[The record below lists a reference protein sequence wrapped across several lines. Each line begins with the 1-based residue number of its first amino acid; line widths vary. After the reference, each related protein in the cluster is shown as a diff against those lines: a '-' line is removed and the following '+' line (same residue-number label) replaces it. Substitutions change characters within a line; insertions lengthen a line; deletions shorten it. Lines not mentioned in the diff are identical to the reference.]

1 VEICSISFNNLWSN
15 FNAFYRSFNTVIIIF
30 RNITV
35 IFFWIR
41 YLVFNKKLNYT
52 NNRISIL
59 KKIFKLWQL
68 TSFFKSLLFAL
79 TIAINLFTFSIQ
91 DSSAYPVFAQQNYS
105 NPRAAN
111 GKLACANCHL
121 NQKAIEIEAPQAVLP
136 KSVFEVE
143 IKVAYDTSRKQ
154 VGANGKQADLNVGGI
169 LVLPKGFKLAPKNQI
184 PEEVKVKN
192 KGVFISPYSTEFD
205 NILVVGPIAG
215 KKHQELIF
223 PVLAPDPETDSS
235 VKYLSF
241 PFYAGGNR
249 GRGQVYPTGEK
260 SNVNVFGA
268 VQAGQITE
276 IATSEKGESNIT
288 IVGANGNKTSQI
300 VPTGLVLTAKQGDI
314 VKNDQGLNINPNAGG
329 FGQEESEIVL
339 QNPIR
344 IMGYLAF
351 CLCVLLTQIFL
362 VLKKKQFEKVQAAE
376 LNF

>member
-1 VEICSISFNNLWSN
+1 M
-15 FNAFYRSFNTVIIIF
+15 AT
-30 RNITV
+30 
-35 IFFWIR
+35 
-41 YLVFNKKLNYT
+41 NK
-52 NNRISIL
+52 
-59 KKIFKLWQL
+59 
-68 TSFFKSLLFAL
+68 FFKSLLFAL
-79 TIAINLFTFSIQ
+79 TIAINLFAFSIQ

-143 IKVAYDTSRKQ
+143 IKVPYDTTKKQ
-154 VGANGKQADLNVGGI
+154 IGANGKAADLNVGGI
-169 LVLPKGFKLAPKNQI
+169 LILPKGFKLAPKNQI
-184 PEEVKVKN
+184 SEEVKAKN

-223 PVLAPDPETDSS
+223 PVVAPDPETNSD
-235 VKYLSF
+235 VKYLTY

-249 GRGQVYPTGEK
+249 GRGQVYPTGDK

-268 VQAGQITE
+268 VQSGQITE
-276 IATSEKGESNIT
+276 IVTSEKGESIIT
-288 IVGANGNKTSQI
+288 IVGANGNKTSQNI
-300 VPTGLVLTAKQGDI
+300 PKGLILTAKQGDI
-314 VKNDQGLNINPNAGG
+314 VKTDQGLNSDPNAGG

-344 IMGYLAF
+344 IIGYLAF
-351 CLCVLLTQIFL
+351 CFSVLLTQIFL

>member
-1 VEICSISFNNLWSN
+1 M
-15 FNAFYRSFNTVIIIF
+15 AT
-30 RNITV
+30 
-35 IFFWIR
+35 
-41 YLVFNKKLNYT
+41 NK
-52 NNRISIL
+52 
-59 KKIFKLWQL
+59 
-68 TSFFKSLLFAL
+68 FFKSLLFAL
-79 TIAINLFTFSIQ
+79 TIAVNLFGFCVQ

-136 KSVFEVE
+136 NSVFEVA
-143 IKVAYDTSRKQ
+143 IKVPYDVNQ
-154 VGANGKQADLNVGGI
+154 QQIGANGKKADLNVGGI
-169 LVLPKGFKLAPKNQI
+169 LILPKGFKLASKSQI
-184 PEEVKVKN
+184 SPEVKAKN

-205 NILVVGPIAG
+205 NIFVVGPIAG
-215 KKHQELIF
+215 KTHQELIF
-223 PVLAPDPETDSS
+223 PVVAPDPEKNSD
-235 VKYLSF
+235 VKYLTY

-268 VQAGQITE
+268 TQDGQITE
-276 IATSEKGESNIT
+276 ITASEKGESNIV
-288 IVGANGNKTSQI
+288 IVNSNGTKTSQI
-300 VPTGLVLTAKQGDI
+300 IPAGLSLIVKQGDV
-314 VKNDQGLNINPNAGG
+314 VKTDQALNVDPNVGG

-344 IMGYLAF
+344 IVGYLAF
-351 CLCVLLTQIFL
+351 CFCALLTQILL